1 MKKILI
7 LVFIF
12 LTFNSIASNKK
23 RKQDIEA
30 IKGMCGCMNIRFEFA
45 ETISPNKD
53 YEFYKN
59 YISGGT
65 ELAFVEEESDNRIVI
80 QHLLVVGEDMVIKH
94 WRQDW
99 IYEGDEMYQYDKDQ
113 KWIKKKLTKKE
124 AKGKWIQKVYQVDD
138 SPRYEGIGSWVYV
151 DGKTYWESTT
161 DAPLPRREYSKR
173 KDYNVMERGNRHE
186 IKSFGWVHEQ
196 DNRKISRGDED
207 ILIAEEKG
215 WNTYRRVDDEKC
227 KPATDWWVKNKN
239 YWKHVRS
246 VWDEYYSNNDVVSL
260 HSSIDKRPMFSGF
273 FELGGKVEGNT
284 KSEIEEE
291 KELVSQIKEIINKYS
306 KD

>member
-65 ELAFVEEESDNRIVI
+65 ELAFVAEESDNRIVI

-113 KWIKKKLTKKE
+113 N
-124 AKGKWIQKVYQVDD
+124 G
-138 SPRYEGIGSWVYV
+138 
-151 DGKTYWESTT
+151 
-161 DAPLPRREYSKR
+161 
-173 KDYNVMERGNRHE
+173 
-186 IKSFGWVHEQ
+186 
-196 DNRKISRGDED
+196 
-207 ILIAEEKG
+207 
-215 WNTYRRVDDEKC
+215 
-227 KPATDWWVKNKN
+227 
-239 YWKHVRS
+239 
-246 VWDEYYSNNDVVSL
+246 
-260 HSSIDKRPMFSGF
+260 
-273 FELGGKVEGNT
+273 
-284 KSEIEEE
+284 
-291 KELVSQIKEIINKYS
+291 
-306 KD
+306 

>member
-1 MKKILI
+1 MKKTLILI
-7 LVFIF
+7 FIF

-65 ELAFVEEESDNRIVI
+65 ELAFVAEESDNRIVI

-124 AKGKWIQKVYQVDD
+124 SKGIV
-138 SPRYEGIGSWVYV
+138 
-151 DGKTYWESTT
+151 
-161 DAPLPRREYSKR
+161 
-173 KDYNVMERGNRHE
+173 
-186 IKSFGWVHEQ
+186 
-196 DNRKISRGDED
+196 
-207 ILIAEEKG
+207 
-215 WNTYRRVDDEKC
+215 
-227 KPATDWWVKNKN
+227 
-239 YWKHVRS
+239 
-246 VWDEYYSNNDVVSL
+246 
-260 HSSIDKRPMFSGF
+260 
-273 FELGGKVEGNT
+273 
-284 KSEIEEE
+284 
-291 KELVSQIKEIINKYS
+291 
-306 KD
+306 